1 MKLVKKPEGHYEL
14 VNEVGSL
21 ICPFR
26 NPITIQQHDQLQVHP
41 LPCGSMCP
49 HFKIN
54 LADNLVRLT
63 CGGYAV
69 DINFDD
75 ITEQKIHTNNL
86 GIIK

>member
-41 LPCGSMCP
+41 LPCNSMCP
-49 HFKIN
+49 HFN
-54 LADNLVRLT
+54 LFPDGRNVNIT
-63 CGGYAV
+63 CSGTSN
-69 DINFDD
+69 DIYFDEV
-75 ITEQKIHTNNL
+75 IEQKIHTNNL